1 MGSAY
6 CTINVNVTDCVELP
20 EVPVTVTWDVPAG
33 VPLGPVEELP
43 PPQPVAAITMT
54 RTKDQIRQA
63 QAGARFLSA
72 CVARTKTKIS
82 PIRKMMLTNRE

>member
-1 MGSAY
+1 MRSGY
-6 CTINVNVTDCVELP
+6 CTINVNMTDCVELP
-20 EVPVTVTWDVPAG
+20 EVAVTITWDVPTG
-33 VPLGPVEELP
+33 VPVGPVEELP
-43 PPQPVAAITMT
+43 PPQPVAAMTMT

-82 PIRKMMLTNRE
+82 PIRKMRLTTRK